1 MRTSGQ
7 LKGALYNR
15 AIAMLFNERWKVFG
29 PAGVRL
35 ASVFALMLALT
46 GACSSPPPPWEVT
59 NPIVELPAGPL
70 GTEIDLKTLPD
81 PPTPA
86 RVRLGRWLFYDT
98 RLSGNNSVSCA
109 SCHRPEHAFSE
120 PTPVS
125 AGIRGQKGNRKAP
138 TFVNQAVALYP
149 HFFWDGRAGSL
160 EDQALG
166 PIANPIEMGSTHAS
180 MIETLSKVPA
190 YAPYFKEAFGTPDIT
205 KERVAKAIAD
215 YERTRMSG
223 NSPWD
228 RWRYEKDEQ
237 AVSAKVKDGHELFNG
252 KASCGQCHLGNNFTD
267 SQFHNLG
274 VGWDA
279 ATKTFRDEGR
289 WTVSQTLARDHR
301 READRGAFKTPTLRE
316 VTKHPPYMHDGSLLT
331 LRDVVEFYNRG
342 GVKNPWLDPKI
353 KPLGLTDVE
362 VDALAEFMKALE
374 GEGYQDTPP
383 ASFPQ

>member
-1 MRTSGQ
+1 
-7 LKGALYNR
+7 
-15 AIAMLFNERWKVFG
+15 MLFV
-29 PAGVRL
+29 A
-35 ASVFALMLALT
+35 A
-46 GACSSPPPPWEVT
+46 ACRTAPPPWEAA
-59 NPIVELPAGPL
+59 NPLRPLPKAPL
-70 GTEIDLKTLPD
+70 GTEIDLAALPD

-98 RLSGNNSVSCA
+98 RLSGDNSVSCA
-109 SCHRPEHAFSE
+109 TCHRPEHAFSE
-120 PTPVS
+120 VTPVS

-138 TFVNQAVALYP
+138 TFINQAAALFP

-180 MIETLSKVPA
+180 MIETLSNVRS
-190 YAPYFKEAFGTPDIT
+190 YAPYFEEAFGTPAIT

-228 RWRYEKDEQ
+228 RWRYDRDET
-237 AVSAKVKDGHELFNG
+237 AVSAAVKQGHELFNG
-252 KASCGQCHLGNNFTD
+252 KAACAQCHLGNNFTD

-274 VGWDA
+274 VGWDPEA
-279 ATKTFRDEGR
+279 KKFSDEGR
-289 WTVSQTLARDHR
+289 WTVTQSLTGEQR

-316 VTKHPPYMHDGSLLT
+316 VTKHPPYMHDGSVAT
-331 LRDVVEFYNRG
+331 LREVVEFYNDG
-342 GVKNPWLDPKI
+342 GEKNPWLDPKV
-353 KPLGLTDVE
+353 KPLGLTAAE
-362 VDALAEFMKALE
+362 IDALVEFMKALE

-383 ASFPQ
+383 TSFPE